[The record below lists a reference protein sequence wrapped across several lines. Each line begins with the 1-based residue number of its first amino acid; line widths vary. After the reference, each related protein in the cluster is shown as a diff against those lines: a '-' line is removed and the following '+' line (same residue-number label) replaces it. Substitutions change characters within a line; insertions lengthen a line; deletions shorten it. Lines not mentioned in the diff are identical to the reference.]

1 MGALHDAF
9 TALDRPRRGRPRR
22 DPSDSLHAKIVWT
35 AWTLAEGGEDSL
47 QARYLLK
54 RVRQA
59 DPLAM
64 RSDEISHYRD
74 GSRTLSR
81 ARQELLVARHPTIE
95 PVLRWPL
102 GVLSLRGQSLRTIEA
117 NIRPFLIE
125 GGLSPLYDFPGD
137 DAERYEANRGWISY
151 LDLERLYERGDVYG
165 FIALAA
171 AFRVYCLKQH
181 GRQWIAARYLIK
193 ALPGFCRHPCVR
205 PHAEQAVALTKELLV
220 LLPDFSFRLE
230 VDNDVLWQ
238 QINNVI
244 HQPCRVL
251 RLIAAK
257 SGQAIEEPLD
267 PLVPYTYRRC
277 RPGGQPL
284 MLAGSG

>member
-9 TALDRPRRGRPRR
+9 ADLPGRGRPKR
-22 DPSDSLHAKIVWT
+22 DPNDCDTLHAKIVWT

-54 RVRQA
+54 RVRQD
-59 DPLAM
+59 DPLAL
-64 RSDEISHYRD
+64 RSDEINHYRD

-81 ARQELLVARHPTIE
+81 ARQERLVARHPTIE

-102 GVLSLRGQSLRTIEA
+102 GLLSLRRQNLRTIEA
-117 NIRPFLIE
+117 SIRPFLVDQWPA
-125 GGLSPLYDFPGD
+125 PLYDFPGD

-151 LDLERLYERGDVYG
+151 LDLERLYERGDAYG
-165 FIALAA
+165 FLALAA
-171 AFRVYCLKQH
+171 AYRGYCLTQH
-181 GRQWIAARYLIK
+181 GSQRTAACYLIK

-205 PHAEQAVALTKELLV
+205 PHAKQAIALTRELLR

-230 VDNDVLWQ
+230 VDNNVLWH
-238 QINNVI
+238 QINNVV

-251 RLIAAK
+251 RLIAAE
-257 SGQAIEEPLD
+257 SGQVIEEPAE
-267 PLVPYTYRRC
+267 PFVPYTYRRC
-277 RPGGQPL
+277 RPGEEPL
-284 MLAGSG
+284 LLAGSG